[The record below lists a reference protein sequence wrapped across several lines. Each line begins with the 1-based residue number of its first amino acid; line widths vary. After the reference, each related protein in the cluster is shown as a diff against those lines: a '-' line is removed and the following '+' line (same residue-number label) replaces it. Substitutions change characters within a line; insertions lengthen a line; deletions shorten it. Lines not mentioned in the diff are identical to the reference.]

1 MSCLDEIKTMTVKSL
16 KKIFSNCLNEHYSK
30 EEINTLFY
38 IMIEIYLGI
47 SKINYV
53 QDPLH
58 IISKKN
64 ISLIESKIKM
74 IQKKIPIQYIIG
86 EVEHKNIKFKL
97 NKNVLIPRP
106 ETIELCDWIIF
117 NQKNTCKILDIG
129 TGSGLIALILKKY
142 VTGSIVHAWDKS
154 PSTIKIAKENAV
166 KNNLKI
172 NFKIV
177 DIFKTLK
184 VNDKFDLIVSNPPY
198 VDKSEMQLM
207 DESIVKY
214 EPHSAI
220 FVDGN
225 DNLIFYK
232 KIIQYSKDALNSNG
246 VLYLECHTDRINFV
260 KNILKINNFKN
271 IKIKEDLFGRKRMIK
286 ACI

>member
-1 MSCLDEIKTMTVKSL
+1 MSCLDEIKTMTVKLL

-166 KNNLKI
+166 INNLKI

-177 DIFKTLK
+177 DILKTLK

>member
-1 MSCLDEIKTMTVKSL
+1 MSCLDEIKTMTLKLL
-16 KKIFSNCLNEHYSK
+16 KKIFSNSLNEYYSK
-30 EEINTLFY
+30 KEINTLFH
-38 IMIEIYLGI
+38 ILIEFYLGI
-47 SKINYV
+47 NKINYI
-53 QDPLH
+53 QDPLY

-86 EVEHKNIKFKL
+86 EVEHKNIKFKV

-117 NQKNTCKILDIG
+117 NQKNKCKILDIG

-142 VTGSIVHAWDKS
+142 ITGSIVHAWDKS
-154 PSTIKIAKENAV
+154 PLILKIAKENAL
-166 KNNLKI
+166 KNNIEI

-177 DIFKTLK
+177 DILKNVK
-184 VNDKFDLIVSNPPY
+184 VNDKFDIIVSNPPY
-198 VDKSEMQLM
+198 VDKSEMQFI

-220 FVDGN
+220 FVEGN
-225 DNLIFYK
+225 DLSLIH
-232 KIIQYSKDALNSNG
+232 I
-246 VLYLECHTDRINFV
+246 
-260 KNILKINNFKN
+260 
-271 IKIKEDLFGRKRMIK
+271 
-286 ACI
+286 